1 MLWESSILNRIYKT
15 NVFKINPPNFP
26 KLAENVKPTLM
37 KKIKDTLDEFH
48 LSNNPN
54 FLFNLNIQINNDCAL
69 YHLYSNNT
77 TYYFTFLTN
86 YLYYHFFN
94 FLKIGRKFINKDNN
108 EINDEKLISKW
119 EIYITHILFL
129 KELNLNK
136 FQNELENNIN
146 TFLKYNNFILNTLS
160 YFDLILYSII
170 FSSPLY
176 KTIIN
181 SHNDNYKNIKRWCLY
196 QIKYYEINPEKIEK
210 FYISKEKEY
219 LYNTYKLTSSL
230 EIIESL
236 LSKDYNHLEECLSLK
251 HQNVESRRG
260 KEFKTLCHIS
270 CSRADKTALNILL
283 KYNCN
288 MESLDFENMTPLYDA
303 IYSCNISFVDYLLN
317 TLKVNLNHR
326 EIQNRSPFYWAS
338 CTCNIEMMKYLL
350 KIPNID
356 INQTSL
362 MGRSPLSKACW
373 NSRDDI
379 VKLLCE
385 QKGIIVNSPD
395 KNNRYPIHNACWGAY
410 GGRQGKKMSGGDA
423 CDSPKSVQILI
434 EHGADI
440 EVRDNDGNT
449 PFMIAT
455 STSGIESMKILFK
468 YGAKV
473 NLVNIRGESGLIQ
486 AVQYGNWESVLC
498 LIDIDK
504 NGLKDI
510 NNDGNMESNK
520 GKFNVVDFDLCDNMG
535 FKGIDYAVV
544 YKRVL
549 CLKILFEYCEE
560 LYFNEKVILKLID
573 ESIKAG
579 SFLCFEYLF
588 RKFLIVDKN
597 NDYNNSLRKI
607 IMKCLLIGEL
617 RCFNVIFQRE
627 KKIKDII
634 LEDENMIILFYLTQ
648 KYNELNDIQEI
659 KNEEEIKEKDSI
671 YEHILSL
678 KMSEVE
684 EENYYIVDDSWT
696 DENLNKENGKFKFY
710 YKEILEYVIKNNC
723 QKDILNYNLM
733 KVFII
738 FDNINEFNLLIESHK
753 NENMQFSKNEKIN
766 LDKKDLSYFDV
777 QKHGVKQIENYENS
791 LWIDLIFKFNSNN
804 LLSLSIKNR
813 NKEIFDKL
821 IIYNEIKKE
830 IFDYLPLTNKNILHI
845 LFEEDR
851 KERFDKI
858 IQIIIDEN
866 SNNNS
871 IIENKFLPM
880 INEIDINSLTPLDS
894 LLKGEDLRNVEY
906 YTNTLTEMKLKYC
919 NENSE
924 INTKIKTYNV
934 LNYDIIK
941 SEITI
946 DKNYKEY
953 IINQLKKCQSKKT
966 VKNTKINYEE
976 IYSTSNYYINNE
988 TINNLK
994 YILEKLSKEEI
1005 ENEFLISNKNYIH
1018 YFIDKE
1024 EDLIKISEKIKEEK
1038 VLGIDTEFDGDN
1050 CEIDGI
1056 VCIIQISSMKETY
1069 TIDSLKLRNEIIK
1082 YIKPIFEDENII
1094 KIFHGCEN
1102 DLFWLLS
1109 NFEITTKNIF
1119 DTARAF
1125 NIFQTI
1131 ILKKTFKIEN
1141 LPSLYHLVKFF
1152 LNVKLDKS
1160 YQKSDWRIRP
1170 LTVNMYQ
1177 YALNDA
1183 KSVLYLYYIF
1193 LGLYLYLNKIKVFDS
1208 EIEKFFDEYYCGVYK
1223 KFFINKGE
1231 LNENDTLNKNDV
1243 AFSLLKIAHKCFD
1256 MIKEKLK
1263 EKYVK
1268 LNIKLK

>member
-37 KKIKDTLDEFH
+37 KKIKDTLDEFN
-48 LSNNPN
+48 LSDNTY
-54 FLFNLNIQINNDCAL
+54 FLFNLNIQINTDCAL

-77 TYYFTFLTN
+77 TYYFSFLTN

-94 FLKIGRKFINKDNN
+94 FFKIGRKYINKDNYDT
-108 EINDEKLISKW
+108 NDEKLISKW
-119 EIYITHILFL
+119 EIYIIHLLFL
-129 KELNLNK
+129 KELNLIK

-146 TFLKYNNFILNTLS
+146 TFFKYNNFILNSLS

-170 FSSPLY
+170 FLSPIY

-181 SHNDNYKNIKRWCLY
+181 SQNENFKNIKRWCLY
-196 QIKYYEINPEKIEK
+196 QIKYYEISPDKIEK
-210 FYISKEKEY
+210 FYISKEKDY
-219 LYNTYKLTSSL
+219 LNNTYKLTSSS
-230 EIIESL
+230 EIIQSL
-236 LSKDYNHLEECLSLK
+236 LSKDYTHLEECLSLK
-251 HQNVESRRG
+251 HQNVESRKG
-260 KEFKTLCHIS
+260 KEYKTLCHIS
-270 CSRADKTALNILL
+270 CSRADFTALKILL

-303 IYSCNISFVDYLLN
+303 IYSCNIQFVDYLLN
-317 TLKVNLNHR
+317 TLKVNINHR

-338 CTCNIEMMKYLL
+338 CTCNIDMLKYLL

-373 NSRDDI
+373 NGRDDI

-385 QKGIIVNSPD
+385 QKGIIINLPD

-410 GGRQGKKMSGGDA
+410 GGRQGKKMSGGEA
-423 CDSPKSVQILI
+423 CDSPKSVQVLI
-434 EHGADI
+434 ENGADI

-455 STSGIESMKILFK
+455 STSGIDSMKILFK

-473 NLVNIRGESGLIQ
+473 NLVNYRGESGLIQ
-486 AVQYGNWESVLC
+486 TVKYGNWESVLC

-504 NGLKDI
+504 
-510 NNDGNMESNK
+510 S
-520 GKFNVVDFDLCDNMG
+520 G
-535 FKGIDYAVV
+535 FKGNDIKNNIEKKNKIVDFNICDDMGFNAIDYAVV

-549 CLKILFEYCEE
+549 CLKILFEYCCD

-573 ESIKAG
+573 KCVKAG

-588 RKFLIVDKN
+588 KKFMIVDKN
-597 NDYNNSLRKI
+597 IDYYLSLRKI
-607 IMKCLLIGEL
+607 IEKCLLIGEL
-617 RCFNVIFQRE
+617 RCFNVVYQRE

-634 LEDENMIILFYLTQ
+634 LGDENMIILFYLSQ
-648 KYNELNDIQEI
+648 RYNELNDIQEI
-659 KNEEEIKEKDSI
+659 KNQDEIKEKDSI

-696 DENLNKENGKFKFY
+696 EENLIKEKGKFKFY
-710 YKEILEYVIKNNC
+710 YKEILEYVIKNYC
-723 QKDILNYNLM
+723 QKEILNSNLM
-733 KVFII
+733 KVLII
-738 FDNINEFNLLIESHK
+738 FDNMNEFNSLIESHK
-753 NENMQFSKNEKIN
+753 NENIQFSNNEKIN
-766 LDKKDLSYFDV
+766 LDKRDLSYYDV
-777 QKHGVKQIENYENS
+777 QKHGVKEIENYENS
-791 LWIDLIFKFNSNN
+791 IWINLIFKFNSNN
-804 LLSLSIKNR
+804 LLSLSIKNI

-858 IQIIIDEN
+858 IQIIIEEN
-866 SNNNS
+866 SNKDNS

-906 YTNTLTEMKLKYC
+906 YTNTLTEMKIKYC
-919 NENSE
+919 KQNSE

-934 LNYDIIK
+934 LNFDIIK
-941 SEITI
+941 SEIII
-946 DKNYKEY
+946 DKDYKEY
-953 IINQLKKCQSKKT
+953 IITQLKKCQSKKI
-966 VKNTKINYEE
+966 TKTTQINYEE
-976 IYSTSNYYINNE
+976 IYSISNYYINNE
-988 TINNLK
+988 SINNIK
-994 YILEKLSKEEI
+994 YLIDKLSNEEM

-1018 YFIDKE
+1018 YFIDSE
-1024 EDLIKISEKIKEEK
+1024 EDLIKICNKIKEEK
-1038 VLGIDTEFDGDN
+1038 VLGIDTEFDGEN
-1050 CEIDGI
+1050 NEIDGI

-1069 TIDSLKLRNEIIK
+1069 TIDTLKLRNEITK
-1082 YIKPIFEDENII
+1082 YIKPIFENENII

-1152 LNVKLDKS
+1152 FGVKLDKS

-1193 LGLYLYLNKIKVFDS
+1193 QGLYLYLNKIKVFEN
-1208 EIEKFFDEYYCGVYK
+1208 EIEKNFDLYFCEIYK
-1223 KFFINKGE
+1223 KFFIGKGE
-1231 LNENDTLNKNDV
+1231 LNESDILNKNDI
-1243 AFSLLKIAHKCFD
+1243 AFSLVKIAHKCFD

-1263 EKYVK
+1263 EKYIK